1 MWRDIFRCISGS
13 DRRDMTQLK
22 RRSLFFLGWSRN
34 VQSTVYEADEVTKSQ
49 RALISQP
56 NVKKVVI

>member
-1 MWRDIFRCISGS
+1 
-13 DRRDMTQLK
+13 MTQLK